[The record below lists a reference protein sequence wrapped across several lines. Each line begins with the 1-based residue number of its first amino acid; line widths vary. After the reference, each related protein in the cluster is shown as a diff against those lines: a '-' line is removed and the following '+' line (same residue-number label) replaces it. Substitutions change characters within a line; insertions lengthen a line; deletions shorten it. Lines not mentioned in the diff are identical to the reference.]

1 MKDTTSKNA
10 YRPTLGAYITGFVFS
25 LLLTVLAY
33 LVVVNDIVAAH
44 FIIPA
49 IVVLAVAQLV
59 VQLVFFLHLGRETK
73 PRWNLMAF
81 LFMLL
86 VVFIVVV
93 GSLWI
98 MKNLDYN
105 MSMPDMD
112 AYMMQ
117 QRDKGF

>member
-1 MKDTTSKNA
+1 MTEKVQKKHYQATT
-10 YRPTLGAYITGFVFS
+10 GAYVTGFVLS
-25 LLLTVLAY
+25 LLLTLLAY
-33 LVVVNDIVAAH
+33 LLVTKSVVDTSLVV
-44 FIIPA
+44 PG
-49 IVVLAVAQLV
+49 IVVLAVVQLV

-98 MKNLDYN
+98 MRNLDYN
-105 MSMPDMD
+105 MMPRDMD
-112 AYMMQ
+112 AHMNKQ
-117 QRDKGF
+117 KDKGF

>member
-1 MKDTTSKNA
+1 M
-10 YRPTLGAYITGFVFS
+10 S
-25 LLLTVLAY
+25 LLLTLLAY
-33 LVVVNDIVAAH
+33 LLVTKDVVDGWVV
-44 FIIPA
+44 IPA
-49 IVVLAVAQLV
+49 IVVLAVVQFV

-98 MKNLDYN
+98 MANLDYN
-105 MSMPDMD
+105 MMHRHGSDE
-112 AYMMQ
+112 YMLQ
-117 QRDKGF
+117 QKDKGF